1 MPLVSTEKLQQEY
14 ERILLARGMKPEMAT
29 KLAAGFVEMANE
41 GTYSHGI
48 NRFPVFIDQVDKG
61 QIKLNAEPEC
71 VNSMGALEQWDC
83 NYGPGVLNGLIC
95 AERAMELAR
104 DYGIGMVGM
113 RNSNHWMRG
122 GAYVLKMAREGF
134 AGIASTNS
142 IAVMPAWGGKDHR
155 VGSNPLI
162 MAVAGDP
169 PVVVDCSMSQFSY
182 GQLQNF
188 VLADNELPVVGGF
201 DNEGELTKDP
211 HVLWENKRLLPMGF
225 WKGSSMAIVLDMMLT
240 AITGGHSVPALTEDM
255 GGEFGVSQFLIA
267 IDLSKTMDQSTYAQE
282 MKRIRDYVLES
293 EPAESG
299 SVMIAGSEIENFIK
313 KHEAAGGIEIN
324 DGIWEQITSL

>member
-14 ERILLARGMKPEMAT
+14 ERILLARDMKPEMAT

-83 NYGPGVLNGLIC
+83 NFGPGVLNGLLC

-162 MAVAGDP
+162 MAIAGDP
-169 PVVVDCSMSQFSY
+169 PVVVDCSMTQFSY

-188 VLADNELPVVGGF
+188 VLADKELPVVGGF
-201 DNEGELTKDP
+201 DNEGNLTKD
-211 HVLWENKRLLPMGF
+211 HMCFGKINVYCQWASGK
-225 WKGSSMAIVLDMMLT
+225 
-240 AITGGHSVPALTEDM
+240 AL
-255 GGEFGVSQFLIA
+255 QW
-267 IDLSKTMDQSTYAQE
+267 QSC
-282 MKRIRDYVLES
+282 
-293 EPAESG
+293 
-299 SVMIAGSEIENFIK
+299 
-313 KHEAAGGIEIN
+313 
-324 DGIWEQITSL
+324 

>member
-14 ERILLARGMKPEMAT
+14 ERILLARDMKPEMAT

-134 AGIASTNS
+134 PGIASTNS
-142 IAVMPAWGGKDHR
+142 IHIMPAWGGKKHR
-155 VGSNPLI
+155 VGSNPPI
-162 MAVAGDP
+162 MAEPCQP
-169 PVVVDCSMSQFSY
+169 PCFFY
-182 GQLQNF
+182 C
-188 VLADNELPVVGGF
+188 
-201 DNEGELTKDP
+201 
-211 HVLWENKRLLPMGF
+211 
-225 WKGSSMAIVLDMMLT
+225 
-240 AITGGHSVPALTEDM
+240 
-255 GGEFGVSQFLIA
+255 
-267 IDLSKTMDQSTYAQE
+267 
-282 MKRIRDYVLES
+282 
-293 EPAESG
+293 
-299 SVMIAGSEIENFIK
+299 
-313 KHEAAGGIEIN
+313 
-324 DGIWEQITSL
+324 